1 MTNAVGIALQQAFAG
16 LVAGRVYPIVL
27 ADEPDYPCIRYAVI
41 ATNFFN
47 TLYGP
52 SNLTDN
58 RYRID
63 IFATTAMECGQ
74 IAASVL
80 SIMRGSS
87 FAYQNVPLMNM
98 DGYEPT
104 IGIFRKTLD
113 FQVWEAEA
121 MT

>member
-1 MTNAVGIALQQAFAG
+1 MTNAVGIALQQALAG
-16 LVAGRVYPIVL
+16 LVSGRVYPVVL
-27 ADEPDYPCIRYAVI
+27 ADEPTYPCIRYAVVS
-41 ATNFFN
+41 TNFYN

-63 IFATTAMECGQ
+63 IFATSAMECGQ

-80 SIMRGSS
+80 SIMRGNS
-87 FAYQNVPLMNM
+87 FAFQNVPLMNI

-104 IGIFRKTLD
+104 VGIYRKTLD